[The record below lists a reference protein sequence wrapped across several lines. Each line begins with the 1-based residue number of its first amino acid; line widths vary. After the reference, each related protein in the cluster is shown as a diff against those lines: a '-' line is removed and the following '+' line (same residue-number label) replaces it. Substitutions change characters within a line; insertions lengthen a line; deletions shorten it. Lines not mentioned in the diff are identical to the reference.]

1 MKKLARKIP
10 LLRTL
15 ARRTRGFRSRWRARA
30 ARLRARMTAAA
41 AMVGAGHR
49 APLGVTGEDRRGSDD
64 FALSRVEWRD
74 LGATPHLVDRARAM
88 AQNTVAW
95 RVLPPAMWAVY
106 AGVLIEAGDRAAAEH
121 LLRTYL
127 SRGLPVDVLAR
138 CLPVAQFA
146 SELRLGG
153 DDIARA
159 AQVAAV
165 LQRNSERR
173 LFAELVAGRTVAVVG
188 NGPGNLGSGK
198 GAEIDAHD
206 VVIRFNNHP
215 TGYEADYGVRTDI
228 WVRGAHRDVR
238 DRVAVDSGAL
248 VVWEMDFFRNLLEV
262 PAHAEI
268 LYRDVLFSPDR
279 VTHIDTET
287 KASLRRRSG
296 LLLPTS
302 GAQILWM
309 LFESRGSLAG
319 VDVYGFSSITG
330 GDSGHYFDTLGD
342 MGARHDVA
350 LEGAFLRSLLVEHV
364 VERRGSD
371 AAAETP
377 RSGELTIF
385 GCAYRDYDPATG
397 KTGGPGGVLATQRL
411 ALGERYADAD
421 LAYLFQGADA
431 SQIRERLAV
440 TTRGLSTKIAQ
451 IVEASE
457 YIRTHAA
464 VSAARERGDVLMV
477 CHELGTAYGAYRL
490 GIPYVLVYH
499 QQGSTLQEM
508 RSIGRIPSAHEV
520 SVASALEKLI
530 CDNAQAV
537 FFPSLGARD
546 TYLATSESG
555 VDGGNFADWALYNT
569 VSAVDHADDPAA
581 RESLQDELVRELDL
595 PPRDEHTDFFLS
607 VGDFNDDK
615 GLDRIPALLSRH
627 AQLSGRKVVWIA
639 IGAASDRSRFDDL
652 ERQRGSWP
660 FTARLIGTRTT
671 HDRLLALM
679 DYADYYVMMHR
690 NAIFDLAT
698 LEAMRAGKAL
708 ILSPVGGNLE
718 VDLGSNVLFVD
729 EDTIL
734 DACRVLETRDRVLW
748 GERNRAVFDEHF
760 SLARFTERYQR
771 MLDEQRA
778 ALQLGAPGRG
788 ERASAQGDLA

>member
-15 ARRTRGFRSRWRARA
+15 ARRTRGFRSRWRARIIG
-30 ARLRARMTAAA
+30 LRASL
-41 AMVGAGHR
+41 VGA
-49 APLGVTGEDRRGSDD
+49 ATGRRSPVGIGGEERRSSDD

-74 LGATPHLVDRARAM
+74 QGATPYLVERARTM

-95 RVLPPAMWAVY
+95 RVLPPSMWAVY

-146 SELRLGG
+146 GELRLGG
-153 DDIARA
+153 DDVARA
-159 AQVAAV
+159 AQVADV
-165 LQRNSERR
+165 FQRNSEQR
-173 LFAELVAGRTVAVVG
+173 LFARLVAEGTVAVVG
-188 NGPGNLGSGK
+188 NGPGNLGSGL

-206 VVIRFNNHP
+206 IVIRFNNHP
-215 TGYEADYGVRTDI
+215 TGYEGDYGTRTDV

-262 PAHAEI
+262 PGHADI

-279 VTHIDTET
+279 VTHIDTGT
-287 KASLRRRSG
+287 KARLRRRSG

-309 LFESRGSLAG
+309 LSEARGSLAG

-330 GDSGHYFDTLGD
+330 GDQGHYFDTLGD
-342 MGARHDVA
+342 MGARHDVE
-350 LEGAFLRSLLVEHV
+350 LEGAFLRALLVEHV
-364 VERRGSD
+364 VAERGDDEAAGAPRG
-371 AAAETP
+371 
-377 RSGELTIF
+377 GELTIF
-385 GCAYRDYDPATG
+385 GCAYREYDPATG

-411 ALGERYADAD
+411 ALGDEDAGAR

-431 SQIRERLAV
+431 AQIRDRLAV

-457 YIRTHAA
+457 YIRTHPD
-464 VSAARERGDVLMV
+464 VLAARERGEVLMV

-508 RSIGRIPSAHEV
+508 RSIGRTPTAHET
-520 SVASALEKLI
+520 SVAAALEKLI
-530 CDNAQAV
+530 CDNARQV
-537 FFPSLGARD
+537 FFPSIGARD
-546 TYLATSESG
+546 TYLATSESR

-569 VSAVDHADDPAA
+569 VSAVDHSDGAGA
-581 RESLQDELVRELDL
+581 REALRDALVRELDL
-595 PPRDEHTDFFLS
+595 PPRGPDTDVFLS
-607 VGDFNDDK
+607 VGDFNEDK
-615 GLDRIPALLSRH
+615 GLDRIPALLARH
-627 AQLSGRKVVWIA
+627 AELSGRKVVWIA
-639 IGAASDRSRFDDL
+639 IGASSDRSRFDDL
-652 ERQRGSWP
+652 DRQKGSWP

-708 ILSPVGGNLE
+708 LLSPVGGNLE
-718 VDLGSNVLFVD
+718 VDLASNVLFVD
-729 EDTIL
+729 EDTIQ

-748 GERNRAVFDEHF
+748 GERNRAVFEEHF
-760 SLARFTERYQR
+760 SLARFTERYRR
-771 MLDEQRA
+771 MLNEERA
-778 ALQLGAPGRG
+778 ALAALAAPD
-788 ERASAQGDLA
+788 AHAAAKGDVA

>member
-1 MKKLARKIP
+1 MKKLVRKIP
-10 LLRTL
+10 LLRAL

-30 ARLRARMTAAA
+30 DRLRIRLTAAA
-41 AMVGAGHR
+41 SAVGAGRR
-49 APLGVTGEDRRGSDD
+49 ASLGTGGEERRTGDD
-64 FALSRVEWRD
+64 LALTRVEWRD
-74 LGATPHLVDRARAM
+74 QGATPYLVDRARAM
-88 AQNTVAW
+88 AQNTIAW

-106 AGVLIEAGDRAAAEH
+106 AGVLIEAGDRATAEQ

-146 SELRLGG
+146 GDLRLGG
-153 DDIARA
+153 DEIARA
-159 AQVAAV
+159 AQVADV

-173 LFAELVAGRTVAVVG
+173 LLAGLVTGRTVAVVG

-215 TGYEADYGVRTDI
+215 TGYEADYGVRTDV

-262 PAHAEI
+262 PAHADI

-279 VTHIDTET
+279 VTHIGTET
-287 KASLRRRSG
+287 KAALRRRSG

-309 LFESRGSLAG
+309 LFEARGSLAG

-330 GDSGHYFDTLGD
+330 GDSGHYFDALGD
-342 MGARHDVA
+342 MGSRHDVER
-350 LEGAFLRSLLVEHV
+350 EGAFLRSLLVEHI
-364 VERRGSD
+364 VERREPD
-371 AAAETP
+371 AAADAP

-385 GCAYRDYDPATG
+385 GCAYREYDPATG

-411 ALGERYADAD
+411 ALGERYAGAE
-421 LAYLFQGADA
+421 LAYLFQGPFQGPGAAQLRD
-431 SQIRERLAV
+431 RLAV

-457 YIRTHAA
+457 YIRTHDD
-464 VSAARERGDVLMV
+464 VLAARERGEVLMV

-508 RSIGRIPSAHEV
+508 RSIGRTPTAHEV

-530 CDNAQAV
+530 CDNARAV

-555 VDGGNFADWALYNT
+555 VGGGNFADWALYNT
-569 VSAVDHADDPAA
+569 VSAVDHADDPGA
-581 RESLQDELVRELDL
+581 RESLRDELVRELDL
-595 PPRDEHTDFFLS
+595 PEPDADTDVFLS
-607 VGDFNDDK
+607 VGDFNEDK

-627 AQLSGRKVVWIA
+627 ARLSGRKVVWIA

-660 FTARLIGTRTT
+660 FTARLIGARTT

-679 DYADYYVMMHR
+679 DYAHYYVMMHR

-718 VDLGSNVLFVD
+718 VDLGSNVLYVD
-729 EDTIL
+729 EGTIL
-734 DACRVLETRDRVLW
+734 DACRVLEIRDRAEW
-748 GERNRAVFDEHF
+748 GERNRAVFEEHF

-771 MLDEQRA
+771 MLDEQPELADSRA
-778 ALQLGAPGRG
+778 
-788 ERASAQGDLA
+788 RATSKEDVA

>member
-10 LLRTL
+10 LLRAL
-15 ARRTRGFRSRWRARA
+15 ARRTRGLRSRWRGRFT
-30 ARLRARMTAAA
+30 RLRSRLSATTAA
-41 AMVGAGHR
+41 MGAGR
-49 APLGVTGEDRRGSDD
+49 RSPLGAGGEERRATDD

-74 LGATPHLVDRARAM
+74 QGATPYLVDRARAM

-95 RVLPPAMWAVY
+95 RVLSPAMWAVY
-106 AGVLIEAGDRAAAEH
+106 AGVLIEAGDRAAAEQ

-127 SRGLPVDVLAR
+127 SRGLPVEVLTR

-146 SELRLGG
+146 GELRLGG
-153 DDIARA
+153 DEVARA
-159 AQVAAV
+159 AQVAEV

-173 LFAELVAGRTVAVVG
+173 LFAQLVAGRTVAVVG

-215 TGYEADYGVRTDI
+215 TGYEADYGIRTDI

-238 DRVAVDSGAL
+238 DRVAVDTGAL

-262 PAHAEI
+262 PAHADI

-287 KASLRRRSG
+287 KAALRRRSG

-309 LFESRGSLAG
+309 LFQSRGSLAG

-330 GDSGHYFDTLGD
+330 GDTGHYFDALGD
-342 MGARHDVA
+342 MGSRHDVEH
-350 LEGAFLRSLLVEHV
+350 EGAFLRSLLVDHI
-364 VERRGSD
+364 VERREHYPSP
-371 AAAETP
+371 AMP
-377 RSGELTIF
+377 RSEALTIF
-385 GCAYRDYDPATG
+385 GCAYREYDPATG

-411 ALGERYADAD
+411 ALGDHDAGAD
-421 LAYLFQGADA
+421 LAYLFQGPEA
-431 SQIRERLAV
+431 SQIRERLAP

-457 YIRTHAA
+457 YIRTHPD
-464 VSAARERGDVLMV
+464 VLAARERGDVLMV

-508 RSIGRIPSAHEV
+508 RSIGRTPSAHEI
-520 SVASALEKLI
+520 SVAGALEKLI
-530 CDNAQAV
+530 CDNAQTV

-569 VSAVDHADDPAA
+569 VSAVDHDDDAGARAA
-581 RESLQDELVRELDL
+581 LREELIRELDL
-595 PPRDEHTDFFLS
+595 PPRDEHTDVFLS
-607 VGDFNDDK
+607 VGDFNEDK

-627 AQLSGRKVVWIA
+627 ARLSGRTVVWIA
-639 IGAASDRSRFDDL
+639 IGASSDRSRFEDL
-652 ERQRGSWP
+652 ERQRESWP

-679 DYADYYVMMHR
+679 DLADYYVMMHR

-718 VDLGSNVLFVD
+718 VDLASNVLFVD
-729 EDTIL
+729 EGTIL
-734 DACRVLETRDRVLW
+734 DACRVLETRDRVMW
-748 GERNRAVFDEHF
+748 GERNRAVYEEHF
-760 SLARFTERYQR
+760 SLARFTERYRR
-771 MLDEQRA
+771 MIDEQRR
-778 ALQLGAPGRG
+778 AL
-788 ERASAQGDLA
+788 DLAAPRREARATAKEDVS